1 MPRFV
6 VTQRFDVPRAILF
19 DVLCRPGNI
28 LAASPPDL
36 GLELLEA
43 PERLGPGVITRIR
56 ARRWG
61 FATTI
66 ETEVIA
72 WEEPVRIVEVQ
83 REGVLRAWTLERTWA
98 DDAPGTT
105 LTETIDYE
113 PPGGLL
119 GQLLTAKAI
128 EADLAR
134 AYQRREAWLREKLA
148 LGDSS
153 MVSPG
158 AGDAERP
165 G

>member
-1 MPRFV
+1 V
-6 VTQRFDVPRAILF
+6 VTQRFDVPRTLLF
-19 DVLCRPGNI
+19 DVLCQPRNV
-28 LAASPPDL
+28 LAASPPEL

-43 PERLGPGVITRIR
+43 PERLGPGAITRIR

-83 REGVLRAWTLERTWA
+83 RAGVLRAWKLERTWA
-98 DDAPGTT
+98 DEAGGTT

-119 GQLLTAKAI
+119 GQMLTAQAI
-128 EADLAR
+128 EADLVK
-134 AYQRREAWLREKLA
+134 AYQAREAWLRATLPGSA
-148 LGDSS
+148 R
-153 MVSPG
+153 VSPG